1 MFANQ
6 PCLRISLDQKG
17 ANVANETSKQS
28 NPLLDK
34 ALVNAFINGVEKTLS
49 KMASTEVVCEKPF
62 IQNDFQMTGNIA
74 GIIGMVASPLSGT
87 LVLSFTKESIFL
99 ILKNMLNE
107 DFTEINEAVSDAVGE
122 LANMIYGSAKTTLNN
137 VGYNFEMAIP
147 SIVSG
152 NFVIAKSASTVT
164 LVIPFSL
171 VNQSKMFIMIAI
183 Q

>member
-1 MFANQ
+1 MAEENLQ
-6 PCLRISLDQKG
+6 HK
-17 ANVANETSKQS
+17 

-34 ALVNAFINGVEKTLS
+34 ALVNAFVNGVKKTLS

-62 IQNDFQMTGNIA
+62 IQNDFQMAGNIA
-74 GIIGMVASPLSGT
+74 GIIGMVASPLTGT
-87 LVLSFTKESIFL
+87 LMLSFTEDSIFL

-107 DFTEINEAVSDAVGE
+107 NFTEINDSVADAVGE

-147 SIVSG
+147 TIVRG
-152 NFVIAKSASTVT
+152 DFIIAKSQSTVT
-164 LVIPFSL
+164 LVVPFTL
-171 VNQSKMFIMIAI
+171 ENKSKMFIVVAI